1 MNTMLSRWLKQHIF
15 WLLLIIVCLL
25 AETLGLADSLRFDR
39 GLIDQGHLW
48 LLLSGHFVHL
58 NAQHLWLNQAGLVLV
73 MVFFSR
79 YCSVLI
85 WSQVIIIS
93 ALFVALGLY
102 WLNEDIIWYVGLSG
116 VLHGLFIVGAW
127 YEMKQF
133 FNSGLVLLL
142 LVIAKLTWEQVYG
155 PMPGSESMTGG
166 HVAVDAH
173 FYGALGGVLFLL
185 LHKVVHINNGHQDR
199 QYNEQN
205 NNAHENN
212 Q

>member
-25 AETLGLADSLRFDR
+25 AETLGLADRLRFDR
-39 GLIDQGHLW
+39 ELIDQGHLW

-58 NAQHLWLNQAGLVLV
+58 NAQHLWLNLAGLVLV

-85 WSQVIIIS
+85 WLQVIIIS

-127 YEMKQF
+127 YELKRY

-166 HVAVDAH
+166 RVMVDAH
-173 FYGALGGVLFLL
+173 LYGALGGILFLL
-185 LHKVVHINNGHQDR
+185 LQNVAHIDDR
-199 QYNEQN
+199 
-205 NNAHENN
+205 
-212 Q
+212 